1 MDSWDDDQTA
11 TDPDMIV
18 SMQGLGSRDGL
29 RKAGRKNHICEYSDK
44 GLLNLEEII
53 AELRK

>member
-29 RKAGRKNHICEYSDK
+29 RKAGRKNQICEYSDERVV
-44 GLLNLEEII
+44 NLEEII
-53 AELRK
+53 TELRK